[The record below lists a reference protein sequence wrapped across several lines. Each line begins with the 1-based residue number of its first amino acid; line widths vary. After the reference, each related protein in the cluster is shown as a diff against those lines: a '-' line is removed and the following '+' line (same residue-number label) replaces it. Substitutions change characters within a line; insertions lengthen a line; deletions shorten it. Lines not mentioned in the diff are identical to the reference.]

1 MKIASPSHES
11 SSESSEFRAFD
22 RDFIEGASYEDLVQ
36 KVPKLAKNHDF
47 QVLAARNTDFWRS
60 DEMPYIIDG

>member
-22 RDFIEGASYEDLVQ
+22 RDLNEGAS
-36 KVPKLAKNHDF
+36 PFRSRLAVETLTELWN
-47 QVLAARNTDFWRS
+47 
-60 DEMPYIIDG
+60 P